1 MNGIIIYQGKY
12 GATEQYAKWLAESV
26 RLPLLNID
34 NAAPVALEDYDLVIL
49 GSSVYVGKF
58 TIRHWLRQNLT
69 RLAGKKNFFF
79 VVCGTPG
86 DEKAQ
91 QDFLIKNNVDTVIR
105 NSCEFFFLPGRVIV
119 SKLSW
124 KDWFILKMGAMLEKS
139 PQKKAAMSRGY
150 DMVDKK
156 YLADLVKVLKAEQ
169 KTSPGTLFPS
179 GTESNASIQR

>member
-34 NAAPVALEDYDLVIL
+34 AAIPVALENYDFVLL

-69 RLAGKKNFFF
+69 RLAGKKIFFF
-79 VVCGTPG
+79 IVCGTPG
-86 DEKAQ
+86 DDKAQ
-91 QDFLIKNNVDTVIR
+91 QDLIIKNNVDPVIR
-105 NSCEFFFLPGRVIV
+105 NTCKLFFLPGRVIV

-124 KDWFILKMGAMLEKS
+124 KDWFLLKMGAMLEKN
-139 PQKKAAMSRGY
+139 PQKKAAMNRGY
-150 DMVDKK
+150 DRVDKK
-156 YLADLVKVLKAEQ
+156 YLADLVRVLKAEQ
-169 KTSPGTLFPS
+169 ITSAVAPFPS
-179 GTESNASIQR
+179 ETESSASNQR